1 MSDGEFED
9 RDRRRLPSGT
19 GPRLWPRG
27 IDIRQVK
34 IGLAC
39 RALATHDQLR
49 RVLEKLNRS
58 TTPESVMRLSNAPR
72 MVRGDLKRRGRGGQR
87 ARGRQCPLFP
97 HLPALAT
104 SGRTNLAFPCCPTHS
119 WAFKNIPAIHASLS
133 ILRGSLPPSLRVAKA
148 LLPSW
153 PR

>member
-72 MVRGDLKRRGRGGQR
+72 MVRGDLKRRGRGGIAVQSASR
-87 ARGRQCPLFP
+87 AVVARS
-97 HLPALAT
+97 ALIVGGVGA
-104 SGRTNLAFPCCPTHS
+104 RNQFADQYRKLI
-119 WAFKNIPAIHASLS
+119 N
-133 ILRGSLPPSLRVAKA
+133 
-148 LLPSW
+148 
-153 PR
+153 